1 MLGGGQGSF
10 TTVQHG
16 EYTLTYI
23 HVPSSFKSVLPGTY
37 FVPGAL
43 AAEQRRKLLGRL
55 DARGAHVTALIVG
68 VEPRDLAEF
77 LGRVGAPPVVCVNVA
92 RAYRVGKDNKAPLLT
107 KFALGRV
114 REGLPWPVGFPEIQI
129 PPPPPPPPP
138 APVAAPAPVGVRG
151 HFVLPP
157 RRSFKPAVLYCYSLA
172 SQELVRAVCLFGG
185 LGSTAAVLPIATG

>member
-1 MLGGGQGSF
+1 MFEGDSTGSF
-10 TTVQHG
+10 ATVQHG
-16 EYTLTYI
+16 EYSLMYI
-23 HVPSSFKSVLPGTY
+23 HLPRPFKSILPGTY
-37 FVPGAL
+37 FVPATL
-43 AAEQRRKLLGRL
+43 TVEQRRKLLGRL
-55 DARGAHVTALIVG
+55 EERGAHAAAFFVKVK
-68 VEPRDLAEF
+68 PSDLSLF
-77 LGRVGAPPVVCVNVA
+77 LGTIGVSLAVCTNVA
-92 RAYRVGKDNKAPLLT
+92 RAQTGRTRVTVPLLT

-129 PPPPPPPPP
+129 PPPPPPPP

>member
-1 MLGGGQGSF
+1 MFEGDSTGSF

-16 EYTLTYI
+16 EYSLMYI
-23 HVPSSFKSVLPGTY
+23 HLPRPFKSILPGTY
-37 FVPGAL
+37 FVPATL
-43 AAEQRRKLLGRL
+43 TVEQRRKLLGRL
-55 DARGAHVTALIVG
+55 EERGAHVAAFFVKVKPSDLSLFLGTVG
-68 VEPRDLAEF
+68 VSLA
-77 LGRVGAPPVVCVNVA
+77 VCTNVA
-92 RAYRVGKDNKAPLLT
+92 RAHQGGKDSKVPLLT

-114 REGLPWPVGFPEIQI
+114 REALPWPVGFPEIQI
-129 PPPPPPPPP
+129 PPPPPP